1 MNRSTLLSVLLVG
14 LLVAQGGAYGLSQNG
29 SALSA
34 EASAPDGGT
43 SLSSVGVSSIDAG
56 SSAADSNN
64 SEPTTEDTESDSS
77 DGESESGDETESEDE
92 ADGEDSEN
100 DDASSS
106 ELSGESDGSNDG
118 EDDNGDSD
126 GAERDS
132 DDTTTV
138 DDSPSE
144 GATTDEEPVTTEVN
158 TELDDGSESAS
169 DDETPADSSDHDPT
183 SEEEASDGDTESPTT
198 AGEDESDGDSDD
210 TTAEVETETET
221 QTKADADSNTEPGTE
236 TPQEPE
242 STTEDEATHTDA
254 TDEDDPSSA
263 SADPKTDSDSDGDP
277 EAESGS
283 ESDGDSEESGS
294 ASSEDKEDEAGDTA
308 SNSASSSGNDSSSH
322 TESSGENTASDTG
335 IATDSDFDDTESE
348 GDTEDASDSDPES
361 ESEPN
366 EDADN
371 TEQAVE
377 SSSNDDS
384 SSDGESRSADGT
396 VSDEGENADD
406 ESTEALTPVSSGA
419 SLAETTAQGG
429 SNPGGESEGNDDARS
444 GDEESN
450 DEVDI
455 ETLRADDEGED
466 DDESDGEVTE
476 ADNDEGDEDNE
487 SGADTE
493 DGEDGDSADGSED
506 AGDASASGS
515 SGESE
520 SDGSEE
526 EGGSEETPSEQGVE
540 GQAPTEAAA
549 DRATPEDQ
557 AAGAQGSPSGEAAGG
572 QAPDGDQNAG
582 EAPGGGQVPGGA
594 GGQAGTAGATA
605 GAGQGQGQGQQGQ
618 AQQGGQAASSDA
630 DFDVVDSELDA
641 PIGSSGALTVE
652 LENDGEDA
660 DNAVVNLQSQ
670 TGGLTFG
677 GSATASQ
684 FVGEWE
690 EGETRTIEVDASVA
704 TGAAQR
710 SYPVQATVSYQND
723 DNEQVQSPPVSFG
736 VTPDDEQDF
745 TLDDVDSSLSA
756 GQEGTISGTITNEG
770 PEDAEDAVLV
780 FAGNGSDVLPRQSE
794 VVLGDLDDDESV
806 DFEYPVA
813 VEQGAPPGERQ
824 VPFVVEYQNEAGNTV
839 RSGQLNAQVEIDAA
853 EDQFEVTDID
863 SDLEPGE
870 TGTVEVTIEN
880 QREDLTDATISL
892 QSVSP
897 AIVFG
902 QAANT
907 SKFVGEFEEGDTQT
921 IELKA
926 TATQTATEGEY
937 PVQASVSYTDEDNQP
952 GQGGPIIFGV
962 PVDDIDDDFEV
973 TDVDSD
979 LEPGETG
986 TVEVTVENEEEDV
999 TDARVTIQ
1007 SLSPSITFGQAA
1019 TANASV
1025 FVGEFEEGDTETVEV
1040 RATVAQDATE
1050 GEYPMQALVSYVDEE
1065 GRRDSDGPFAFG
1077 VPVGGIVEEF
1087 EVASVDS
1094 DLEPGER
1101 GTVEVTLNNTF
1112 ENVTDATVSL
1122 QSVSPAISLG
1132 ETVNTSQFVGD
1143 WNLSETKTVEVQ
1155 ATAAESATEGEYPI
1169 QTTASYTDGENRT
1182 GRAGP
1187 LTFGAGVSQSVDDF
1201 EVVNVNSTVPVG
1213 GEGTIRVTLNNTEEN
1228 ATEATVSLES
1238 ISSNFQLGEGVNATQ
1253 FVGRWGVGERR
1264 TVEYEVSASN
1274 ATEQRSYAFRTSVS
1288 YTDSGN
1294 QGARGGP
1301 FTIGVTPL
1309 SEQSFALSNTTAN
1322 LRVGS
1327 EGNVS
1332 GAVTNEGPQVA
1343 RNAVVQLT
1351 VNNPNIDVQQNEVA
1365 LGTLQAGETAN
1376 FSFSVDLSSNA
1387 EAGVQ
1392 QFAYVIEYDNQDGEP
1407 RRSERLKT
1415 QVEIEPDRNA
1425 FIVGGGGSEE
1435 DDETDGTNQTDGN
1448 RSRLNVQGQEV
1459 AQTQQSGQNESEE
1472 PLTPGES
1479 RVVTVPITN
1488 NRDVTYRNIEV
1499 QAFTNDPLS
1508 LADDQAFIS
1517 ELRPGETA
1525 TVSFEVSVSGDA
1537 LPGTYPISMDFQYD
1551 TPDGDTQLSDTYEVP
1566 IEVEEQEGGLL
1577 SSITDG
1583 GIPWL
1588 LIVVALLVAGVLGY
1602 LLYRQRNEDDAD
1614 DSSVS
1619 FESTSAIE
1627 SGATTG
1633 SSESTRQIGSGE
1645 TSDSSDSTED

>member
-56 SSAADSNN
+56 SSAADSND

-77 DGESESGDETESEDE
+77 DEESESGDETESEDE

-106 ELSGESDGSNDG
+106 ESSGESDGSNDG

-158 TELDDGSESAS
+158 TEPDDGSESAS

-183 SEEEASDGDTESPTT
+183 FEEEASDGDTESPTT
-198 AGEDESDGDSDD
+198 AGEDESDSDSDD
-210 TTAEVETETET
+210 TTAEVETETETQT

-263 SADPKTDSDSDGDP
+263 SADPKADSDSDGDP

-283 ESDGDSEESGS
+283 ESDDDSEESGS
-294 ASSEDKEDEAGDTA
+294 ASSEDEEDEAGDTA

-335 IATDSDFDDTESE
+335 IATDSDFDDTGSE

-444 GDEESN
+444 GDEKSN

-466 DDESDGEVTE
+466 DDESDSEATE

-582 EAPGGGQVPGGA
+582 EAPSGGQVPGGA

-670 TGGLTFG
+670 TDGLTFG

-794 VVLGDLDDDESV
+794 VVLGDLDDESV

-853 EDQFEVTDID
+853 EDQFEVTDVD

-1077 VPVGGIVEEF
+1077 VPVGGIV
-1087 EVASVDS
+1087 
-1094 DLEPGER
+1094 
-1101 GTVEVTLNNTF
+1101 
-1112 ENVTDATVSL
+1112 
-1122 QSVSPAISLG
+1122 
-1132 ETVNTSQFVGD
+1132 
-1143 WNLSETKTVEVQ
+1143 
-1155 ATAAESATEGEYPI
+1155 
-1169 QTTASYTDGENRT
+1169 
-1182 GRAGP
+1182 
-1187 LTFGAGVSQSVDDF
+1187 DDF

-1274 ATEQRSYAFRTSVS
+1274 ATEQRSYAFRTLVS

>member
-43 SLSSVGVSSIDAG
+43 SLSSVGVWSIDAG
-56 SSAADSNN
+56 SSATDSND

-77 DGESESGDETESEDE
+77 DGESDSGDETESEDE

-106 ELSGESDGSNDG
+106 ESSGESDGSNDG

-158 TELDDGSESAS
+158 TEPDDGSESAS

-242 STTEDEATHTDA
+242 STTGDEATHTDA

-283 ESDGDSEESGS
+283 ESDDDSEESGS
-294 ASSEDKEDEAGDTA
+294 ASSEDEEDEAGDTA

-444 GDEESN
+444 GDEKSN

-466 DDESDGEVTE
+466 DDESDGEATE

-493 DGEDGDSADGSED
+493 DGEDGD
-506 AGDASASGS
+506 
-515 SGESE
+515 
-520 SDGSEE
+520 
-526 EGGSEETPSEQGVE
+526 
-540 GQAPTEAAA
+540 
-549 DRATPEDQ
+549 
-557 AAGAQGSPSGEAAGG
+557 
-572 QAPDGDQNAG
+572 QNDG
-582 EAPGGGQVPGGA
+582 EAPGGGQAV
-594 GGQAGTAGATA
+594 
-605 GAGQGQGQGQQGQ
+605 
-618 AQQGGQAASSDA
+618 SSNA

-641 PIGSSGALTVE
+641 PIGSSGTLTIE

-670 TGGLTFG
+670 AGGLTFG
-677 GSATASQ
+677 GSANTSQ
-684 FVGEWE
+684 FVGDWE

-853 EDQFEVTDID
+853 EDQFEVTDVD

-1007 SLSPSITFGQAA
+1007 SLSPSIAFGQAA

-1077 VPVGGIVEEF
+1077 VPVGGIV
-1087 EVASVDS
+1087 
-1094 DLEPGER
+1094 
-1101 GTVEVTLNNTF
+1101 
-1112 ENVTDATVSL
+1112 
-1122 QSVSPAISLG
+1122 
-1132 ETVNTSQFVGD
+1132 
-1143 WNLSETKTVEVQ
+1143 
-1155 ATAAESATEGEYPI
+1155 
-1169 QTTASYTDGENRT
+1169 
-1182 GRAGP
+1182 
-1187 LTFGAGVSQSVDDF
+1187 DDF
-1201 EVVNVNSTVPVG
+1201 KVVNVNSTVPVG